1 MLNPKTLKP
10 KPVVAGLLV
19 RSGVN
24 YGQRLANTMPV
35 VEELP
40 VMRASEE
47 PAADARAQ
55 ERRASVSPADSI
67 LHLSALQNLGERIL
81 LSAGADGVVKAWK

>member
-1 MLNPKTLKP
+1 MNE
-10 KPVVAGLLV
+10 VAQPAILDGLLF

-24 YGQRLANTMPV
+24 YGQRLANNMHV

-40 VMRASEE
+40 IMRASEE

-55 ERRASVSPADSI
+55 ERRASVSHADSI
-67 LHLSALQNLGERIL
+67 LHLSALENLGERIL